1 MTKLKVRARAV
12 DMLGRQQIAGIPTA
26 IHELFKNAHDAY
38 AERVEVDFFR
48 QNRRLILRD
57 DGYGMTKDDVE
68 NRWLTL
74 GTESRVN
81 ANRNEDE
88 VWTGPKNLPRRTIM
102 GEKGIGRLAIAVI
115 APVTLLMTRAAR
127 RDGLHD
133 LVVALVH
140 WGLFEQPGLDISSI
154 DVPVIELPGGSLPT
168 EADIRHLVDAV
179 RTNIETLR
187 EEIGDDVCQRLIAEV
202 ERAKNVS
209 PKDYDVKLNAGR
221 ERPLSL
227 QGEGYGT
234 HFILFPVAPELDDDI
249 DGGTEKEASKLQR
262 NLLGFANTMT
272 GEAPVIATEFRDH
285 NLGEPEEKIG
295 PNEFFTPQELA
306 AADHKFSGKF
316 DEYGQFVGD
325 VTVYGQTQRFVC
337 NWAEGRGRRTRCGP
351 FSINVSYVPGL
362 KIDSTLSEADWAA
375 ITKKTD
381 SIGGLYIYR
390 NGIRVLPYGNS
401 DFDFLEIERRRT
413 KSAQDWFFSYRRMFG
428 YVGLSHQENGALS
441 DKAGREGF
449 RENLAYR
456 DFRTILINFIQ
467 QLAFEFFRE
476 KGPQSDAYWNTR
488 SELKIRDELL
498 KKEKKK
504 ADNRRAAFA
513 KDLQNFFQ
521 LYETGGFEATAASIN
536 LVLGEK
542 LGSIAQ
548 IEDDGELAVRIRSF
562 EADIR
567 GQYRSL
573 QNRCSVSLPRGL
585 SLTKPLEKDWAAYER
600 LAAKVRENVLA
611 PLLSTIDQAL
621 ASAAHGRIGA
631 AQQREAALRIL
642 EDHRNDVVREI
653 TSLRKESVEE
663 SERMQETLQTVLKD
677 EIANLRATIEE
688 LLEAFARKSGQKPEA
703 INSLRVE
710 IEGEI
715 QALRER
721 EASLLSS
728 IRRQMADIAEGLR
741 LRETNDDRFAALEQ
755 RNQVL
760 EEQLDFYTDHA
771 HLGMAVGIL
780 QHEFERAAKGLRVA
794 MRDLK
799 PWADKNRGLMDIYKK
814 LREHFDH
821 LDGYLRVL
829 DPLGRR
835 LQRSTVTLTGEEI
848 LNTLWRI
855 FGQSLEN
862 EGIQLSATPAFRAKS
877 VECKSSTV
885 IAAFVN
891 VVDNAIYW
899 ISHQA
904 ENERAIFLDAD
915 ENGFLIENTGPGIED
930 RMGERI
936 FDFGETTKP
945 GGRGMGL
952 AVSRDALRREGFD
965 ILLMQTGAA
974 RHPIFRINSVGK

>member
-1 MTKLKVRARAV
+1 
-12 DMLGRQQIAGIPTA
+12 MLGRQQIAGIPTA

-168 EADIRHLVDAV
+168 DADIRHLVDAV

-209 PKDYDVKLNAGR
+209 PKDYDATLNEGR
-221 ERPLSL
+221 GLPLSL

-249 DGGTEKEASKLQR
+249 DGGADNEASKLER

-272 GEAPVIATEFRDH
+272 GDPPIIITEFRDH

-295 PNEFFTPQELA
+295 PYSFFTPQEFSE
-306 AADHKFSGKF
+306 ADHQFNGKF
-316 DEYGQFVGD
+316 DEYGQFVGE
-325 VTVYGQTQRFVC
+325 VTVYGKKQRFVC
-337 NWAEGRGRRTRCGP
+337 NWVEGRGRKTRCGS
-351 FSINVSYVPGL
+351 FSVSFAYVMGL
-362 KIDSTLSEADWAA
+362 RNETAMTDISWAA
-375 ITKKTD
+375 LSSKLD
-381 SIGGLYIYR
+381 SIGGIYIYR
-390 NGIRVLPYGNS
+390 NNIRALPYGNS
-401 DFDFLEIERRRT
+401 DFDFLDIERRRS

-428 YVGLSHQENGALS
+428 YVGLSHEENGALS

-449 RENLAYR
+449 RENQAYR
-456 DFRTILINFIQ
+456 DFRAILINFIQ
-467 QLAFEFFRE
+467 QLAIEFFRPT
-476 KGPQSDAYWNTR
+476 GAQSETYWRAKT
-488 SELKIRDELL
+488 DFAAQTELL

-504 ADNRRAAFA
+504 ADNRRADFA
-513 KDLQNFFQ
+513 KELQKFFQ
-521 LYETGGFEATAASIN
+521 FYEAGGFETDVASIN
-536 LVLGEK
+536 RVLEEK
-542 LGSIAQ
+542 LAAVGQ
-548 IEDDGELAVRIRSF
+548 IEDDGELAVRIRTL
-562 EADIR
+562 EADVR

-573 QNRCSVSLPRGL
+573 QNRCSVSRPRGL

-600 LAAKVRENVLA
+600 LAAKVRENALV
-611 PLLSTIDQAL
+611 PLLSAIDQAL
-621 ASAAHGRIGA
+621 SSAAHGRIGA

-688 LLEAFARKSGQKPEA
+688 LLEAFARKSGQQPEA

-715 QALRER
+715 RALRER

-814 LREHFDH
+814 LRAHFDH

-862 EGIQLSATPAFRAKS
+862 EGIQLSATPAFRGKS

-965 ILLMQTGAA
+965 ILLVQTGAA
-974 RHPIFRINSVGK
+974 RHPIFRIKSVGK